1 MPIMNSQFSM
11 ELGVEYVFTL
21 QSGGTKKIIIKGSRK
36 GSNGD
41 VFEIIVNGVAGE
53 YPGLQDALG
62 EPYIKV
68 QSA

>member
-21 QSGGTKKIIIKGSRK
+21 QSRNTKKIIIKGSRN
-36 GSNGD
+36 GGNGD
-41 VFEIIVNGVAGE
+41 IFKLIVNGVAGE
-53 YPGLQDALG
+53 YSGLQEALG

-68 QSA
+68 QNA